1 MLTVVRRSAL
11 SLSLCHSLSLLGHL
25 SDIQSFPW
33 QSEVL
38 PRLSMAAYSATDRY
52 SSADIEDVV
61 EYARQRGVRVMIEFD
76 VPGHAASWC
85 VGYPEVC
92 PSPSCTMPLDPSS
105 NATFALMQS
114 MFNEVTGGRSRGGLV
129 PEDLFHLGGDE
140 VDLSCWSQVPRISDW
155 LKANNLTSKDAYRY
169 MVERAHDIVYAA
181 GRTPVNWDEV
191 WKNFGTTID
200 PNTIIHVW
208 DDEGIVQRATADGFR
223 VLVSPD
229 GPWYLDGLGT
239 SWQDMYLLE
248 PSKGITDPAQLSL
261 ILGGESCM
269 WGETVDASVILA
281 TIWPRAAAVAER
293 LWSRMTLND
302 TAAAEP
308 RYAWFRCLLDLRGI
322 EAGPYKNPGAREAPQ
337 GPGGCLMQ

>member
-1 MLTVVRRSAL
+1 M
-11 SLSLCHSLSLLGHL
+11 
-25 SDIQSFPW
+25 
-33 QSEVL
+33 
-38 PRLSMAAYSATDRY
+38 
-52 SSADIEDVV
+52 
-61 EYARQRGVRVMIEFD
+61 
-76 VPGHAASWC
+76 
-85 VGYPEVC
+85 
-92 PSPSCTMPLDPSS
+92 
-105 NATFALMQS
+105 
-114 MFNEVTGGRSRGGLV
+114 
-129 PEDLFHLGGDE
+129 
-140 VDLSCWSQVPRISDW
+140 
-155 LKANNLTSKDAYRY
+155 
-169 MVERAHDIVYAA
+169 
-181 GRTPVNWDEV
+181 
-191 WKNFGTTID
+191 
-200 PNTIIHVW
+200 
-208 DDEGIVQRATADGFR
+208 QRATADGFR

-322 EAGPYKNPGAREAPQ
+322 EAGTLQE
-337 GPGGCLMQ
+337 PGGQGGASGSWRLSHAVSEKHSERVSRGLAMLRGEDEQPMIMTVRRL